1 LNPNSEVVVDQI
13 LEALDSVSGNVLDF
27 SLAGEGYVARG

>member
-1 LNPNSEVVVDQI
+1 LEQI

-27 SLAGEGYVARG
+27 PLAGEELVARG